1 MEIFLIYLLLLVVG
15 CIVGFTTG
23 ALGLG
28 GGFLMV
34 PILIYI
40 FQNLGI
46 SDDYV
51 VAMAVGTSLS
61 VIFLTSLNSAYS
73 HSKFGN
79 IIWKYSLLLGFSGIM
94 GTFVG
99 VQIVTKYLSGD
110 LHRMLFGIMLII
122 LSLNMALSK
131 SDPKLENSQE
141 IKYLPVIFCGFLI
154 GILSSMFG
162 IGGGTIAIPI
172 LTIFLKT
179 PIKKSIGTSLGMM
192 VIISLSGSLG
202 YFTNSVAIPQAY
214 NYLNFIGY
222 VSLTSVLS
230 IGVMSIIFSRY
241 GAKLSNRINASLLK
255 KFFGIILMFVGLT
268 MII

>member
-1 MEIFLIYLLLLVVG
+1 MIYLFLLVVG

-28 GGFLMV
+28 GGFIMV
-34 PILIYI
+34 PTLIYI

-73 HSKFGN
+73 HSKYGN
-79 IIWKYSLLLGFSGIM
+79 IIWKYSLLLGFSGIL
-94 GTFVG
+94 GTFAG
-99 VQIVTKYLSGD
+99 VKIVTNYISGD
-110 LHRMLFGIMLII
+110 LHRILFGIMLII
-122 LSLNMALSK
+122 LSLNMAFNK
-131 SDPKLENSQE
+131 TNPKIESNQNVN
-141 IKYLPVIFCGFLI
+141 YLPVLLCGFLI
-154 GILSSMFG
+154 GVLSSMFG

-192 VIISLSGSLG
+192 VIISLSGFLG
-202 YFTNSVAIPQAY
+202 YLLSSVEIVGSY
-214 NYLNFIGY
+214 KYLNFIGY
-222 VSLTSVLS
+222 VSVSAALS
-230 IGVMSIIFSRY
+230 IGVMSLIFSRY
-241 GAKLSNRINASLLK
+241 GAKISNNINSGVLK

>member
-1 MEIFLIYLLLLVVG
+1 MEIYLIYLLLLVVG

-28 GGFLMV
+28 GGFIMV
-34 PILIYI
+34 PTLIYI

-46 SDDYV
+46 SDDHV

-79 IIWKYSLLLGFSGIM
+79 IIWKYSLLLGFSGII
-94 GTFVG
+94 GTFAG
-99 VQIVTKYLSGD
+99 VRIVTNYISGD
-110 LHRMLFGIMLII
+110 IHRMLFGIMLII
-122 LSLNMALSK
+122 LSLNMAFNK
-131 SDPKLENSQE
+131 TNPKIESSQNVN
-141 IKYLPVIFCGFLI
+141 YLPVILCGFLI
-154 GILSSMFG
+154 GVLSSMFG

-172 LTIFLKT
+172 LTLFLKT

-192 VIISLSGSLG
+192 VIISLSGFLG
-202 YFTNSVAIPQAY
+202 YLLSPVEIAGSY
-214 NYLNFIGY
+214 KYLNFIGY
-222 VSLTSVLS
+222 VSVTSAVS
-230 IGVMSIIFSRY
+230 IGVMSLIFSRY
-241 GAKLSNRINASLLK
+241 GAKISNNINSSVLK

>member
-1 MEIFLIYLLLLVVG
+1 MEIYLIYLFLLVVG

-28 GGFLMV
+28 GGFIMV
-34 PILIYI
+34 PTLIYI

-73 HSKFGN
+73 HSKYGN
-79 IIWKYSLLLGFSGIM
+79 IIWKYSLLLGFSGIL
-94 GTFVG
+94 GTFAG
-99 VQIVTKYLSGD
+99 VKIVTNYISGD
-110 LHRMLFGIMLII
+110 LHRILFGIMLII
-122 LSLNMALSK
+122 LSLNMAFNK
-131 SDPKLENSQE
+131 TNPKIESNQNVN
-141 IKYLPVIFCGFLI
+141 YLPVLLCGFLI
-154 GILSSMFG
+154 GVLSSMFG

-192 VIISLSGSLG
+192 VIISLSGFLG
-202 YFTNSVAIPQAY
+202 YLLSSVEI
-214 NYLNFIGY
+214 
-222 VSLTSVLS
+222 
-230 IGVMSIIFSRY
+230 
-241 GAKLSNRINASLLK
+241 
-255 KFFGIILMFVGLT
+255 VGS
-268 MII
+268 